1 MTRSLHHVLAIL
13 VLAISYSTPTLK
25 AQAQRPA
32 GDEMVLLVKGLTSDT
47 RDAIAND
54 LRQSGEGKLVY
65 ACVPAG
71 ILVIEYSA
79 SNGEARQHAL
89 ATAKR
94 HVAAKDIQ
102 EHGIGRQG
110 AETRCAQARAQ
121 R

>member
-32 GDEMVLLVKGLTSDT
+32 GDELVLLVKGLTSGT

-54 LRQSGEGKLVY
+54 LRQSGEGKLAY

-71 ILVIEYSA
+71 ILVIEYNA
-79 SNGEARQHAL
+79 SRGEARQGAL
-89 ATAKR
+89 SAAKR
-94 HVAAKDIQ
+94 HVTAKDIQ
-102 EHGIGRQG
+102 EQSIGRQE
-110 AETRCAQARAQ
+110 AEVRCAQARGQ
-121 R
+121 